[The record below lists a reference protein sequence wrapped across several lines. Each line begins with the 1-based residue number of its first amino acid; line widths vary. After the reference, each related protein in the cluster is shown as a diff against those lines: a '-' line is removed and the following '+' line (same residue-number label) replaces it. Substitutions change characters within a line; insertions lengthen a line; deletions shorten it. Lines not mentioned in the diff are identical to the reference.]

1 MVINELLEKHHENY
15 RQKYGRS
22 PLVIRLIPGLFAQFL
37 IEFQVAPENTE
48 SCFWNFIPVVR
59 DSTLANSI
67 EMEPVKP
74 DFSVPESYKPQKEY
88 ASWMYGLHLNEA
100 GNVVADVLA
109 PSRTTQIEITE
120 KDLRRM
126 LHLFE
131 IQ

>member
-59 DSTLANSI
+59 DSSLTTSVEL
-67 EMEPVKP
+67 EPVGK
-74 DFSVPESYKPQKEY
+74 
-88 ASWMYGLHLNEA
+88 EA
-100 GNVVADVLA
+100 GDLQTIALELLA
-109 PSRTTQIEITE
+109 KWQRAERKLITNPDDLYALESDIAAYMRQIKE
-120 KDLRRM
+120 
-126 LHLFE
+126 
-131 IQ
+131 